1 MQRNSPFSFSSHQSP
16 NNNLANPKEMKMTMI
31 MGSRHTN
38 QVKTQTALQNNVRQ
52 MSRILSSSLLVFIE
66 DNQ

>member
-1 MQRNSPFSFSSHQSP
+1 
-16 NNNLANPKEMKMTMI
+16 MTPI

-52 MSRILSSSLLVFIE
+52 MSRILSSSLIVFIE
-66 DNQ
+66 DNQLIIYYHTLPLTVSSFDSAST

>member
-1 MQRNSPFSFSSHQSP
+1 
-16 NNNLANPKEMKMTMI
+16 MTPI

-66 DNQ
+66 DNQLIIYYHTLPLTVSFF